1 MAEKARILVVDDE
14 VGPRES
20 LRMILKPNYEVHIAE
35 SGETALRETSTF
47 RPDLVFMDIKMTP
60 MDGLEALRRIK
71 AQDPSIEV
79 VMITAYASLE
89 TVKSAL
95 THGAFEYLV
104 KPFSRQDLEE
114 TVRRALE
121 RRRAERGTRGKVAR
135 LAQEMRALAARARD
149 LEETARRETA
159 ELSLRL
165 AQLSLLRE
173 LSRAVLGKLDPREM
187 TVSITDH
194 LREGLSY
201 DEVTIQMGEP
211 TPRLQEGPA
220 CAVCPIREEGSVLG
234 YLVVNNTSSGRPLHS
249 QERDFLAMLSEYLA
263 IALRNSRLYSEI
275 ADTKRSLEQ
284 IIRSA
289 GEAIVSVDTEDRITG
304 WNPAAERIF
313 GASEAEMLG
322 RPITNLV
329 PETAYRQAKAAL
341 HSGVTPQTF
350 EARSARQG
358 GSPLELGVTLSAMP
372 ERGEEREGILAMI
385 RDVTIQREIERQ
397 MLQSEKL
404 TALGQLAGGIAHDF
418 NNLLQSILGYAQIMK
433 HDTKNFELL
442 TRGLS
447 VIETAAIDGAETVRR
462 IQEFARR
469 RPDEPFVILDINQV
483 IREAVEMTRP
493 RWETM
498 MAKYRV
504 KIELAL
510 ELTGTPP
517 LRGRPSQLRE
527 VLTNLIMNALD
538 AMPAGGSLNI
548 STRVEGPEWI
558 VVVVTDTGTGIPEA
572 VRQRIFEP
580 FFTTKGEEGTGLGLS
595 VSYSIVKRHGGEIR
609 VESQEGRGSTF
620 TLLFPVATSVDP
632 TVPSSPEN
640 APHRRGRIL
649 LVDNDPQVLAILT
662 ETLKKDIHSVTPAP
676 DGISALAAFSRGSHD
691 LVLTDIGMTNPNGWE
706 LAERIRAVD
715 PAVPVIFITGW
726 GFREEDLERCR
737 RLGIRSCLFKPVKPA
752 ELLQAVQEALTPK

>member
-20 LRMILKPNYEVHIAE
+20 LRMILKPNYEVHTAE
-35 SGETALRETSTF
+35 SGEAALRETSTF
-47 RPDLVFMDIKMTP
+47 RPDLVFMDIKMFP
-60 MDGLEALRRIK
+60 MDGLEALQRIK

-95 THGAFEYLV
+95 THGAFEYLI

-114 TVRRALE
+114 AARRALE
-121 RRRAERGTRGKVAR
+121 RRRAERGTRGEVAR
-135 LAQEMRALAARARD
+135 LAREMRALAARARD

-187 TVSITDH
+187 TETIISH

-201 DEVTIQMGEP
+201 DEVTIQIGEP
-211 TPRLQEGPA
+211 APRLQEEPA
-220 CAVCPIREEGSVLG
+220 CAVCPIREEGTVLG

-249 QERDFLAMLSEYLA
+249 QEREFLAMLSEYLA

-275 ADTKRSLEQ
+275 AETKRSLEQ

-289 GEAIVSVDTEDRITG
+289 GEAVVSVDTEDHIAG

-313 GASEAEMLG
+313 GGTEAEMLG
-322 RPITNLV
+322 RPITRLV
-329 PETAYRQAKAAL
+329 PEAAYRQAKAAL
-341 HSGVTPQTF
+341 HSGETLQAF
-350 EARSARQG
+350 ETRSARQN
-358 GSPLELGVTLSAMP
+358 GSPLELGVTLSAMR
-372 ERGEEREGILAMI
+372 ERGEEPEGILAII
-385 RDVTIQREIERQ
+385 RDITLQREVERQ

-433 HDTKNFELL
+433 HDPKNLELL

-469 RPDEPFVILDINQV
+469 RPDEPFVVLDLNQV
-483 IREAVEMTRP
+483 IREAVEITRP
-493 RWETM
+493 RWETI
-498 MAKYRV
+498 MAKYRIGV
-504 KIELAL
+504 DLAL
-510 ELTGTPP
+510 ELTGTPSI
-517 LRGRPSQLRE
+517 RGRPSQLRE
-527 VLTNLIMNALD
+527 VITNLIMNALD
-538 AMPAGGSLNI
+538 AMPTGGSLNI
-548 STRVEGPEWI
+548 STRAEGSEW
-558 VVVVTDTGTGIPEA
+558 VVVAVTDTGTGIPEA

-609 VESQEGRGSTF
+609 VESQEGRGSAF
-620 TLLFPVATSVDP
+620 TLLLPATTQVEP
-632 TVPSSPEN
+632 TAPSPPEQ
-640 APHRRGRIL
+640 APRRRGRIL
-649 LVDNDPQVLAILT
+649 VVDNDPQVLAILT
-662 ETLKKDIHSVTPAP
+662 ETLKNDNHPVTPAL
-676 DGISALAAFSRGSHD
+676 DGASALAALSPGSHD
-691 LVLTDIGMTNPNGWE
+691 LVLTNIGMANLNGWE
-706 LAERIRAVD
+706 LVERIRAVA

-726 GFREEDLERCR
+726 GFREEDRERIR
-737 RLGIRSCLFKPVKPA
+737 RLGIRSCLFKPVKPD
-752 ELLQAVQEALTPK
+752 ELLQAVQEALIPR